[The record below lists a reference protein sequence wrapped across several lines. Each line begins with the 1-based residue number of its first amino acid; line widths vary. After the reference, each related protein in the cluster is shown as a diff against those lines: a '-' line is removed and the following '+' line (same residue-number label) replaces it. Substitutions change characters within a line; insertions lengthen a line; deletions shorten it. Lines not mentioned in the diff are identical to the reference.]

1 MSKKVL
7 LITLLSVAL
16 TACGSNIKEETTKA
30 GSNSSTTSFTTEQT
44 ASNENTAQQSST
56 NNQVTDQQYL
66 FAEFMKNGT
75 PVLTEDQASM
85 ERASYDFIVKNSDLF
100 PSTDKSKVINLVDK
114 SVTTKHLNKNLN
126 LYLNKFVKIS
136 GDVIDIEEDNI
147 AAGTMAIVYISDE
160 NDNTVMAVYPGASG
174 DIFEGDVATVIG
186 VPIVNFSYE
195 NVSGGYTNTTL
206 LAASILTKEN
216 Q

>member
-1 MSKKVL
+1 MLKKVL
-7 LITLLSVAL
+7 SIALLSVAL
-16 TACGSNIKEETTKA
+16 TACGSNFKETTTRS
-30 GSNSSTTSFTTEQT
+30 GSSSTSFATEQT
-44 ASNENTAQQSST
+44 ASNENTAQQAST
-56 NNQVTDQQYL
+56 DHQVTDKQYL
-66 FAEFMKNGT
+66 FAEFMKDGT

-85 ERASYDFIVKNSDLF
+85 EQTSYDFIVKNSDLF
-100 PSTDKSKVINLVDK
+100 PSTGKSKVINLVDK

-126 LYLNKFVKIS
+126 LYLNKFVKIT

-147 AAGTMAIVYISDE
+147 PIGTTAIVYISDE

-174 DIFEGDVATVIG
+174 EIFEGDVATVIG
-186 VPIVNFSYE
+186 VPIANFSYE

-206 LAASILTKEN
+206 LAASFLTKEN

>member
-1 MSKKVL
+1 MLKKIL
-7 LITLLSVAL
+7 SIALLSVAL
-16 TACGSNIKEETTKA
+16 TACGSNFKETTTRS
-30 GSNSSTTSFTTEQT
+30 GSSSTSFATEQT
-44 ASNENTAQQSST
+44 TSSENTALQAST
-56 NNQVTDQQYL
+56 DNQVTDKQYS
-66 FAEFMKNGT
+66 FAEFMKDGT
-75 PVLTEDQASM
+75 SVLTEDQASM
-85 ERASYDFIVKNSDLF
+85 EQTSYDFIVKNSDLF

-136 GDVIDIEEDNI
+136 GDVIDIEEDDI
-147 AAGTMAIVYISDE
+147 PIGTTAIVYISDE

-174 DIFEGDVATVIG
+174 EIFEGDVASVIG
-186 VPIVNFSYE
+186 VPIANFSYE

-206 LAASILTKEN
+206 LAASFLTKEN

>member
-1 MSKKVL
+1 MLKKVL
-7 LITLLSVAL
+7 FIALLSVAL
-16 TACGSNIKEETTKA
+16 TACGSNFKETTTRS
-30 GSNSSTTSFTTEQT
+30 GSSSTSFATEQT
-44 ASNENTAQQSST
+44 VSNENTAQQTST
-56 NNQVTDQQYL
+56 IEATDKEYL
-66 FAEFMKNGT
+66 FAEFLKDGT
-75 PVLTEDQASM
+75 PMLTEDQASM
-85 ERASYDFIVKNSDLF
+85 EQTSYDFIAKNSDLF

-114 SVTTKHLNKNLN
+114 SVTTKHLNKSLN

-147 AAGTMAIVYISDE
+147 PIGTTAIVYISDE

-174 DIFEGDVATVIG
+174 EIFEGDVATVIG
-186 VPIVNFSYE
+186 VPIANFSYE

-206 LAASILTKEN
+206 LAASFLAKEN